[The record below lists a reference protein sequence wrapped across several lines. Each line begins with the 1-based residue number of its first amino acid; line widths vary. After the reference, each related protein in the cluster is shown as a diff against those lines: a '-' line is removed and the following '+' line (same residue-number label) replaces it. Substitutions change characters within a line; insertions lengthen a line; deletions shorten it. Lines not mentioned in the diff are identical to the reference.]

1 MSRWSY
7 SAPWQL
13 KKQVQEPFYP
23 AVQICTCLSNRAKV
37 GSTRLKKDVVEGGRM
52 KKRMKGAIG
61 GSVESLSKE
70 TTGWVG
76 RREGAYNMV

>member
-1 MSRWSY
+1 MSHWSY

-23 AVQICTCLSNRAKV
+23 AALAYLIGQQV